1 VTALIHHVRATALF
15 ATQNLLNPRQAAEIR
30 DRCTSSQLGDE
41 LPLVEKIERP
51 APTLGSSMAKPRERQ
66 SKDPSYSRSI
76 MAKLE
81 RGGLLERKERDGE
94 FSKVE
99 RVPG

>member
-1 VTALIHHVRATALF
+1 
-15 ATQNLLNPRQAAEIR
+15 
-30 DRCTSSQLGDE
+30 
-41 LPLVEKIERP
+41 
-51 APTLGSSMAKPRERQ
+51 MAKPRERQ
-66 SKDPSYSRSI
+66 SIGPSYSRSI

-81 RGGLLERKERDGE
+81 RGGLEKERGGE